1 MEKENAVPDNAQ
13 EVNLPPKSGK
23 KAKFKRWKVVFYTS
37 DIHPRVML
45 KKTKVQSRK
54 RTTTAKLHLAKSASE
69 KRKDVVYFYPNPNP
83 KIHKLPGAYYSK
95 LKNDNPNDLIE
106 NTELNKWKISSEG
119 KKKMRESLKEKER
132 MRKTME
138 KKKQAKKKQRAKKK
152 QAYPAKDQTPRR
164 LRLCKLIKS
173 LFRKK
178 GKKTP

>member
-13 EVNLPPKSGK
+13 EVDLPPKSGK
-23 KAKFKRWKVVFYTS
+23 IAKFKKWKVVFYTS

-45 KKTKVQSRK
+45 KPTKIQGRK
-54 RTTTAKLHLAKSASE
+54 RTATAKLHLAKSPSE

-83 KIHKLPGAYYSK
+83 NIHGLPGAYYSK
-95 LKNDNPNDLIE
+95 LKNDNPDELIE
-106 NTELNKWKISSEG
+106 NTELKKWRVSSDG
-119 KKKMRESLKEKER
+119 KRKRRKSLREKER

-138 KKKQAKKKQRAKKK
+138 MKKQAKKKQRATKK

-164 LRLCKLIKS
+164 LRLCNVIKS
-173 LFRKK
+173 LFHKK